1 MSKLTELIGS
11 LSNENV
17 DEVRELLT
25 SEANASEKSSSQLYT
40 RAKKAEGFEK
50 IDGKWIKKEKKIE
63 SKAEEDKKTEKPSEF
78 DYAQK
83 AFLNANGVK
92 GVDELEKVKDF
103 QNATGKSLDE
113 IIENKYFLADLK
125 DFRDDKI
132 AKGAMPDGTR
142 GAGEGSAKDKVEY
155 WIKKGEMPP
164 RDKPDL
170 RKKYVNEKYKREKN
184 VSHFAK

>member
-17 DEVRELLT
+17 DEVKKLLA

-50 IDGKWIKKEKKIE
+50 IDGKWVKKEIKKKPEVI
-63 SKAEEDKKTEKPSEF
+63 DKKTNEPSEF
-78 DYAQK
+78 DYGEK
-83 AFLNANGVK
+83 AFLNANGIK
-92 GVDELEKVKDF
+92 GVDELKKVKDF
-103 QNATGKSLDE
+103 QIATGKSLDE
-113 IIENKYFLADLK
+113 VIENKYFLADLK
-125 DFRDDKI
+125 DFRDDNI
-132 AKGAMPDGTR
+132 AKGAMPDGSR
-142 GAGEGSAKDKVEY
+142 GTSGGSAKDGVDY

-164 RDKPDL
+164 KDKPDL
-170 RKKYVNEKYKREKN
+170 RKQYVNEKYKREKN